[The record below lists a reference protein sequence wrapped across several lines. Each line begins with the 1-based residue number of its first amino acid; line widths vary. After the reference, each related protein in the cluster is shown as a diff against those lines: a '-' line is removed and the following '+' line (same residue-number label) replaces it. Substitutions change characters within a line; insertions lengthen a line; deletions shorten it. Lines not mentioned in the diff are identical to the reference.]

1 MKRTCSAAT
10 AVQTPSQRIGVVIT
24 SKQFYFRLI
33 SIETCIA
40 LSSIGTIYLR
50 CLMNK
55 DLRHAP
61 IGDIGSTTGYEG
73 VATGAI
79 GDSATKVAHKYREDL
94 LLLDRLTDR
103 VYQLLQEDLYLQRE
117 RLSNYGRFR

>member
-1 MKRTCSAAT
+1 
-10 AVQTPSQRIGVVIT
+10 
-24 SKQFYFRLI
+24 
-33 SIETCIA
+33 
-40 LSSIGTIYLR
+40 
-50 CLMNK
+50 MNK
-55 DLRHAP
+55 DLRHTP

-73 VATGAI
+73 VATGSI

-103 VYQLLQEDLYLQRE
+103 VYQLLQEDLYLQR

>member
-1 MKRTCSAAT
+1 
-10 AVQTPSQRIGVVIT
+10 
-24 SKQFYFRLI
+24 
-33 SIETCIA
+33 
-40 LSSIGTIYLR
+40 
-50 CLMNK
+50 MNK
-55 DLRHAP
+55 DLRHTP
-61 IGDIGSTTGYEG
+61 IGDIGSTTGYAG
-73 VATGAI
+73 VATGSS